1 MKTDVRGKP
10 VRFPDKLLDRSKEVL
25 EFAEELIEE
34 DPGCEGVKIWEN
46 KRGDLAAKVLHRFY
60 GKRV

>member
-1 MKTDVRGKP
+1 MKTEVCGKT
-10 VRFPDKLLDRSKEVL
+10 VRFPDKLLDRLDEVL
-25 EFAEELIEE
+25 SFANELIEE

-60 GKRV
+60 GKRA